1 LLKSIHNTYSIQQI
15 DSWIILASYLI
26 TSNKNLKLFH
36 RISCTLWDESPRRH
50 LNLNVFLHI
59 NCKGRF
65 HQGKKCHKLEIKLI
79 GMTFLVFSVEK
90 KSKATNTNEKQSN
103 QRCLNVI
110 YMYILVCLWFIY
122 SLFMGKILVNIKGIL
137 YTLKAV

>member
-1 LLKSIHNTYSIQQI
+1 MTISAIQKIESNCFVVEWGPLVFNMYFMCKSLKQ
-15 DSWIILASYLI
+15 
-26 TSNKNLKLFH
+26 
-36 RISCTLWDESPRRH
+36 
-50 LNLNVFLHI
+50 
-59 NCKGRF
+59 
-65 HQGKKCHKLEIKLI
+65 

-122 SLFMGKILVNIKGIL
+122 SLFIGKILVNIKGIL